1 VSAEH
6 AWVDLLDPSEA
17 EIRRHAPAKLHP
29 RATEELV
36 RPAAADD
43 LPRPTIEGHGDYVF
57 GMLLVPVVVAA
68 EDRVYAQ
75 EIDFV
80 LTGSRLLTVRKT
92 PGTDPP
98 FDPGEIQGVC
108 AMREHIRPGMIV
120 LHLVDDVAEHYLD
133 LLDVLEAEI
142 EEVEAGLEGRD
153 AAVVQRQ
160 VVDLRQNVIRIRR
173 TLGPTRDAVRG
184 IVDGRTDIEGKPLFR
199 REVFPPEVELEFA
212 RAHDK
217 LLRANEGLD
226 FARELITSLRDFHQ
240 SLVANDQNR
249 VTKTLT
255 VIASL
260 LLFPTF
266 IVGIYGQN
274 FKHMPELG
282 WRHGYLFSWTLIGA
296 VTLVQL
302 GFFRWRRWI

>member
-1 VSAEH
+1 LGV
-6 AWVDLLDPSEA
+6 
-17 EIRRHAPAKLHP
+17 
-29 RATEELV
+29 
-36 RPAAADD
+36 
-43 LPRPTIEGHGDYVF
+43 
-57 GMLLVPVVVAA
+57 LLVPVVVAA
-68 EDRVYAQ
+68 EDRVYIQ

-80 LTGSRLLTVRKT
+80 LTFDRLLTVRKT

-98 FDPGEIQGVC
+98 FDPSEIQGVC
-108 AMREHIRPGMIV
+108 AMREQISPGMIV
-120 LHLVDDVAEHYLD
+120 FHLVDDIAEHYLD

-142 EEVEAGLEGRD
+142 DDVEAGLEGRE
-153 AAVVQRQ
+153 APVVQRK
-160 VVDLRQNVIRIRR
+160 VVDLRQHVIHIRR
-173 TLGPTRDAVRG
+173 TLGPMRDAVRG
-184 IVDGRTDIEGKPLFR
+184 IIDGRVDVEGKRLRR
-199 REVFPPEVELEFA
+199 RELFPREVELEFA

-240 SLVANDQNR
+240 SIVANEQNR

-274 FKHMPELG
+274 FKYMPELE
-282 WRHGYLFSWTLIGA
+282 WRHGYVFSWSLIVA